1 MTVEELIRVLE
12 GNPDG
17 LRVVV
22 DGYEEGCDG
31 LSPERI
37 SPVEICLNTGKHH
50 GEGRY
55 GDPRRLTGGLPDGAG
70 TAEALAF
77 RRASN

>member
-1 MTVEELIRVLE
+1 MTVGELIRVLE
-12 GNPDG
+12 GYPDG

-50 GEGRY
+50 WEGRH
-55 GDPRRLTGGLPDGAG
+55 GDPRRLTGGLPDGAAP
-70 TAEALAF
+70 AEALAF